1 MTKQEEEIWERVQEL
16 RKLYGIS
23 ETAFAE
29 KIGIS
34 QALMSYGNKA
44 TSLSPKVILGI
55 ASELPEVS
63 LEWLL
68 RGKGKMMYETSADL
82 QHEVDRLNQIVKVL
96 SESIVSLNKTK
107 IFTKSLQE
115 KNEDVAVH

>member
-44 TSLSPKVILGI
+44 MSLSPKVILGI

-96 SESIVSLNKTK
+96 SESIVSLNKAK

-115 KNEDVAVH
+115 NMDESVKD